1 MSTSISLF
9 RRARFLAVALVLAL
23 VAASCG
29 GGDESVS
36 SRTRNAGAAPT
47 IEECAA
53 LFGEQI
59 SPEEEEELFR
69 EYEDSWARFED
80 ELANW
85 AQHSGSVDEQGAAV
99 GAYLAHFQSLRGLS
113 PGEADEAMSAWM
125 ESEEGAA
132 VMETF
137 MRQEEDE
144 IWARVMISAS
154 EVYEMKQMLTWSA
167 VVHETPDAGLDM
179 TPPSIDELDM
189 VDEGDSDKYMEGQ
202 ALVDQFADDLEKFR
216 IAQNGRNDESLTE
229 EERKAHRENYSELY
243 KIKEKSAV
251 AVIEMANELGM
262 STSDKANLDERFLK
276 DWENQVGDMGSI
288 SGPDDSAPEPDDSVP
303 EPPEESV
310 PADVDDTIPDDF
322 DDARPDSP
330 EEAITQQQQNVDLV
344 NTAEENLAMATQL
357 LEEMEAKFDE
367 IDVSEAMNA
376 TDRAI
381 KEALGIDPDQ
391 DYDFSDGSNWEDFRD
406 EALATGSEEVLSA
419 WDNEQALNQENDALN
434 ESYNQAYDEVYEA
447 QNELADVKQ
456 MAINTQS
463 DSVNDWG
470 EATANTANMTSDE
483 EACELLAEALHV
495 ESAIG
500 LLEYMEYIR
509 AQYPGLPDEVINV
522 LAGGDAGDAG
532 DGADAD
538 GGDGIDVVV
547 DGIPVTADDDTQVQ
561 IPTVVMLADDATV
574 EIEEVVDEIVVTPA
588 AAKKILTNTGVTVGA
603 VQVMTDG
610 EWQAVPASE
619 PLVVPV
625 TADDED
631 VEIRVVPADSSK
643 PVVTQT
649 VDLKRV
655 GVQQLLTPEELAALL
670 PASSDDD
677 SSSLMWLL
685 YVVIGVLAIAA
696 AVLFGQRRKASAS

>member
-1 MSTSISLF
+1 MFTNLYLY
-9 RRARFLAVALVLAL
+9 RRARFVVVALVMAL

-47 IEECAA
+47 FEECVA
-53 LFGEQI
+53 LLGSQI
-59 SPEEEEELFR
+59 SPEEEQELFEAY
-69 EYEDSWARFED
+69 EYNWARFE
-80 ELANW
+80 ESLAEW
-85 AQHSGSVDEQGAAV
+85 AQYSESVAEQGAAI
-99 GAYLAHFQSLRGLS
+99 GQLLARYDSYRGLS
-113 PGEADEAMSAWM
+113 PEEIQEAERAWYESGEGEEFEAWIQSDELWAEMMMTASEAWFLKL
-125 ESEEGAA
+125 ELAWTA
-132 VMETF
+132 VM
-137 MRQEEDE
+137 
-144 IWARVMISAS
+144 
-154 EVYEMKQMLTWSA
+154 
-167 VVHETPDAGLDM
+167 HETPDAGLDM
-179 TPPSIDELDM
+179 TPPSIALPDM
-189 VDEGDSDKYMEGQ
+189 VDEGDSDKYLEGQ

-229 EERKAHRENYSELY
+229 EERQAHRDNYSELY

-262 STSDKANLDERFLK
+262 KTSDKANLDEKFLN
-276 DWENQVGDMGSI
+276 DWENQVGDMVSV

-303 EPPEESV
+303 EPPEESS
-310 PADVDDTIPDDF
+310 PEDVDDTIPDDF

-330 EEAITQQQQNVDLV
+330 DEAITQQQENVDLV
-344 NTAEENLAMATQL
+344 AAAEENLATATQQ
-357 LEEMEAKFDE
+357 LEDAENQADSLQPN
-367 IDVSEAMNA
+367 ISDAMNA
-376 TDRAI
+376 TDKAI
-381 KEALGIDPDQ
+381 KEALGMDPDA
-391 DYDFSDGSNWEDFRD
+391 DFDWNQGTWEELRD
-406 EALATGSEEVLSA
+406 EALATGNEEVVAA
-419 WDNEQALNQENDALN
+419 WANEQELMSQNDAANDLVN
-434 ESYNQAYDEVYEA
+434 EAWEKQDQA

-470 EATANTANMTSDE
+470 EATANTANMASDE
-483 EACELLAEALHV
+483 EACYDLQQELMM
-495 ESAIG
+495 ESAID

-532 DGADAD
+532 DA
-538 GGDGIDVVV
+538 GDGIDVVV
-547 DGIPVTADDDTQVQ
+547 DAIPVTADDDTQVQ

-588 AAKKILTNTGVTVGA
+588 AAKKILTNTGVPVGA
-603 VQVMTDG
+603 VQVKTDG

-631 VEIRVVPADSSK
+631 VEIRVVPANSSK